1 MVLDYDK
8 KEKIVTI
15 SERNYFEPGT
25 EVEIFTPSGKTFSFT
40 IDTIYDENMKKV
52 EKACHPEEILKF
64 YLKEE
69 VEKDSMIRLKV

>member
-25 EVEIFTPSGKTFSFT
+25 EVEIFTPSGKTISFM
-40 IDTIYDENMKKV
+40 IDTIYNENMEEV
-52 EKACHPEEILKF
+52 EKACHPEEILKL
-64 YLKEE
+64 YVPEE
-69 VEKDSMIRLKV
+69 VEENSIMRIKV